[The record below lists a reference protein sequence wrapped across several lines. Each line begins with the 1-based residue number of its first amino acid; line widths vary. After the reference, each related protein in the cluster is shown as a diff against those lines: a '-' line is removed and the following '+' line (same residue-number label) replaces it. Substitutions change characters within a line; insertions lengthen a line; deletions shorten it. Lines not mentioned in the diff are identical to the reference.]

1 MTLLLISFIFEIL
14 FIENDIYK
22 KKNVFKYI
30 LTIYHIIKNKFLEE
44 VGIKKRFEMF
54 TSDF

>member
-1 MTLLLISFIFEIL
+1 MSLLLISFIFEIL
-14 FIENDIYK
+14 FIENDIY